1 MSVDAETASPRQQ
14 PSATGGSLPPKPP
27 RAGPFRPRRPRWPRR
42 TRGAARRRRWGG
54 WLGFVGPPFL
64 VFLAFLGFWSFVSY
78 RLLTPDR
85 RFLVPPPLAVVQVG
99 FLDPANRAELF
110 GALLLST
117 KVMATGLGIAIVIG
131 AVLAVL
137 MSQARWIERSIWPY
151 AVLLQC
157 VPVLALVPVIGF
169 WFDFGFRSRVIVC
182 VLIALFP
189 LIANT
194 LFGLQSVEAGH
205 HDLFTLHGASRRVRL
220 RKLQFPAALPAFFV
234 GLRTS
239 AGLAV
244 IGAVVGDFFF
254 RQGDPGIGILIDNYR
269 ARLQTEQMFA
279 AVLLASLL
287 GVVVFWTFG
296 LLSRLAVG
304 SWHESAR
311 HTSSS
316 S

>member
-1 MSVDAETASPRQQ
+1 MSVDAGRASPHQQ
-14 PSATGGSLPPKPP
+14 PSVTDGSLAP
-27 RAGPFRPRRPRWPRR
+27 RPLRTFRPRWPRR
-42 TRGAARRRRWGG
+42 TRTAARQRQRDG

-64 VFLAFLGFWSFVSY
+64 VFLAFLGYWNFVSY
-78 RLLTPDR
+78 RLLAPDQ
-85 RFLVPPPLAVVQVG
+85 RFLVPPPAAVVQAG
-99 FLDPANRAELF
+99 FLDPANRAELLK
-110 GALLLST
+110 ALLLST
-117 KVMATGLGIAIVIG
+117 RVMLTGLGIAIVIG
-131 AVLAVL
+131 TVLAIL
-137 MSQARWIERSIWPY
+137 MSQARSIERSIWPY

-157 VPVLALVPVIGF
+157 VPILALVPVLGF
-169 WFDFGFRSRVIVC
+169 WFDFGFRCRVIVC

-189 LIANT
+189 LISNT
-194 LFGLQSVEAGH
+194 LFGLQSVDAGH
-205 HDLFTLHGASRRVRL
+205 HDLFTLHGVSRLTRL

-269 ARLQTEQMFA
+269 ARLQTEEMFA

-296 LLSRLAVG
+296 LLGRLAVG

-311 HTSSS
+311 HTSSL
-316 S
+316 